1 MEEESEAEGG
11 REVVRLGG
19 SPESSSGP
27 PRHSRLPFLPLQE
40 VGVSPTH
47 RHLDFTIL
55 SYLI

>member
-1 MEEESEAEGG
+1 MEKESETEGG

-27 PRHSRLPFLPLQE
+27 PRHSRLPPLPSQE
-40 VGVSPTH
+40 VGVSPSIET
-47 RHLDFTIL
+47 LGFTIL